1 MSPFRRLAEVRA
13 MPLRRVVG
21 LMTGT
26 SMDGLDIAWCRI
38 GAGPRPSVELL
49 DFTTVAFPGELHTR
63 LVAAPEATTAELA
76 RLDMALGRFMAEAVV
91 SLQRRNRIEVDLVG
105 SHGQTVWHEHRETT
119 LQIGDP
125 GPLAAAL
132 RCPVVADFRRNDLAV
147 GGCGAPLVPRF
158 DELLLAEPAR
168 SIVALNI
175 GGIANLTSLPPL
187 GGDSVGV
194 IGFDCGPG
202 NLVIDALAR
211 LATGGRLAMDVDGA
225 LAAEG
230 EVQPALLEVLLGHR
244 FFALPPPRSA
254 GREQFGPAWA
264 EELARSCE
272 PSDRR
277 GWCDLLATVTE
288 LTVAAIE
295 SAYRRYVEPRRPA
308 ARFVVSGGGARNPV
322 LMRRLAARLAPIEVV
337 PIDVLGL
344 PGEAKEAV
352 AFAVLASLRVDGLP
366 GNVPAVTGA
375 AAPVLLG
382 RITELA

>member
-1 MSPFRRLAEVRA
+1 VSALKRLAEVRA
-13 MPLRRVVG
+13 MPMRRVVG

-38 GAGPRPSVELL
+38 ASGPRPTVELL
-49 DFTTVAFPGELHTR
+49 DF
-63 LVAAPEATTAELA
+63 VAAPFPAELRRRLEAAPDAATAELA
-76 RLDMALGRFMAEAVV
+76 RLDMALGRFMAEAV
-91 SLQRRNRIEVDLVG
+91 LTAQRRHGIEVDLVG

-158 DELLLAEPAR
+158 DELVLAEPER

-175 GGIANLTSLPPL
+175 GGIANLASLPPL
-187 GGDSVGV
+187 GGDTVGV

-202 NLVIDALAR
+202 NMVIDALAR

-225 LAAEG
+225 LAAAG

-264 EELARSCE
+264 QELARACA
-272 PSDRR
+272 PADRR
-277 GWCDLLATVTE
+277 GWCDLIATVTE

-295 SAYRRYVEPRRPA
+295 MAYRRHVAPRRPA
-308 ARFVVSGGGARNPV
+308 QRFVVSGGGARNPV
-322 LMRRLAARLAPIEVV
+322 LMRRLVARLAPIEVV
-337 PIDVLGL
+337 PIDQLGL
-344 PGEAKEAV
+344 PGDAKEAV
-352 AFAVLASLRVDGLP
+352 AFALLASLRVDGLP

-375 AAPVLLG
+375 TGPVLLG
-382 RITELA
+382 RITELG